1 MARAWTTTGKGGFER
16 VTFSHLRV
24 LVTMILLDE
33 AAGTIVGPSPRG
45 LSLRN
50 FRTLRNDLNRTR
62 NEDDAV
68 IILYA

>member
-1 MARAWTTTGKGGFER
+1 
-16 VTFSHLRV
+16 
-24 LVTMILLDE
+24 MILLDE